1 MVFLSVDAPF
11 EKAVPEEQ
19 GAVAQGPAEP
29 LLYAL
34 CRTQLEA
41 DSSVPKRE

>member
-19 GAVAQGPAEP
+19 RVVGEVPAEP
-29 LLYAL
+29 LLYAR
-34 CRTQLEA
+34 CRTKLEA
-41 DSSVPKRE
+41 DSSVPKVE